1 MKRSEMYEKVWS
13 VPMTR
18 LAAELHV
25 SDVGLAKACRR
36 NAIPTPPRGYW
47 AKLAAGKKVPKPPLP
62 NRDNDTEV
70 EVQGAPPEAM
80 ALQQAHHEKEQAW
93 LQAHGQIQES
103 RRAESLQLVQ
113 SLDDAH
119 PLVRATARLVDQIPA
134 MEKRWERRKPGDFN
148 WDDEGRP
155 PHCDKG
161 RHRLFRKGIL
171 NITAGLTNID
181 LILRFHATVFA
192 ALERASFKFAW
203 KEANPSRDH
212 RENKPAAVAFTRK
225 GEQFEF
231 QFSEGYRK
239 VELTKAQI
247 DAYKKQHGRV
257 PYTLYE
263 MVPSGKY
270 TITLTGSEYR
280 ANKTWQCTSS
290 NLERRVDD
298 VVAAVDEL
306 ATLQPLYRKE
316 REEAAARAQL
326 DAERREHSRRIAES
340 RVDQLKR
347 AFAMTDTQDRVDR
360 LRAFLNSLEARGGAY
375 REPYGERLKVWLE
388 VVREE
393 LDKSDPVE
401 AMLVESLSA
410 PSWQRWPPAW
420 WPSGLDGGAEE
431 SESSPAPDA

>member
-1 MKRSEMYEKVWS
+1 MKRSEIYEKVWS

-18 LAAELHV
+18 LAAELGV

-47 AKLAAGKKVPKPPLP
+47 SKLAAGKKVSKLPLP
-62 NRDNDTEV
+62 SRDNDTEV
-70 EVQGAPPEAM
+70 EVQGVPPEVK
-80 ALQQAHHEKEQAW
+80 ALQQAHQEKEQAW
-93 LQAHGQIQES
+93 LQEHRQMQES
-103 RRAESLQLVQ
+103 HQAGALRLVE
-113 SLDDAH
+113 SLDDGH

-134 MEKRWERRKPGDFN
+134 MVKRWERRKPGDFN

-161 RHRLFRKGIL
+161 RHRLFRKGTL
-171 NITAGLTNID
+171 NITADLANID

-192 ALERASFKFAW
+192 ALERASFKIVW
-203 KEANPSRDH
+203 KEASPSRDH
-212 RENKPAAVAFTRK
+212 RENKPAAVIFTRE

-239 VELTKAQI
+239 VELTKAEV

-290 NLERRVDD
+290 NLEKRLDD
-298 VVAAVDEL
+298 VVAAVDEM

-316 REEAAARAQL
+316 REDAAARAQL
-326 DAERREHSRRIAES
+326 DAERREHARRVAES
-340 RVDQLKR
+340 RADQLKR
-347 AFAMTDTQDRVDR
+347 AFTMTETQDRVDR
-360 LRAFLNSLEARGGAY
+360 LRVFLDSLERRGGAY
-375 REPYGERLKVWLE
+375 SEPYGERLKVWLE

-401 AMLVESLSA
+401 AMLVESLSV

-420 WPSGLDGGAEE
+420 WPAGLDGGAEE
-431 SESSPAPDA
+431 SE